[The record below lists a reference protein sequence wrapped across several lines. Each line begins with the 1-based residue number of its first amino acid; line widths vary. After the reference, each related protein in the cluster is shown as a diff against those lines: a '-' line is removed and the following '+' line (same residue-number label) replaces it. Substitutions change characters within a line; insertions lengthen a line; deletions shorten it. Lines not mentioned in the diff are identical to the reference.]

1 MAFDIHQLDRTE
13 ADDERA
19 EKALDQYCDELVE
32 RFQESP
38 EGQTRLQAD
47 PEMGFWANGFVE
59 YAFNYLGATPPRV
72 TAAQVEEIVTEIL
85 PRKVSS
91 LSPEEADQAIPELIA
106 FWEYL
111 QREYKLSNAN
121 AALRVLR
128 RVKPD
133 FRRLMNDPANWG
145 MAKSLVMQGQAAGF
159 DMTSEEGVNQ
169 FMAAYNARLLAQPA
183 GPGREFPDPFGRR
196 PGSRPDPKKKKQR
209 KAAKAARKRNR
220 RR

>member
-1 MAFDIHQLDRTE
+1 MAFDIHQLDRIK
-13 ADDERA
+13 ADDEQA
-19 EKALDQYCDELVE
+19 EKALDQYCDELAK

-59 YAFNYLGATPPRV
+59 YAYNYLGATLPRV
-72 TAAQVEEIVTEIL
+72 TAAQVKEIMTEIL

-91 LSPEEADQAIPELIA
+91 LSSEEVDHAIPELVA
-106 FWEYL
+106 FWKYL
-111 QREYKLSNAN
+111 QREYELRNAN

-128 RVKPD
+128 RVEPD
-133 FRRLMNDPANWG
+133 FRRLMDDPANWG
-145 MAKSLVMQGQAAGF
+145 MAKSFVMQGQAAGF
-159 DMTSEEGVNQ
+159 DMTSEEGMNQ
-169 FMAAYNARLLAQPA
+169 FMAAYNARLLALPA
-183 GPGREFPDPFGRR
+183 DSGREFPDPLGRR
-196 PGSRPDPKKKKQR
+196 PGSKPDPKKKRQL